1 MSQITEDV
9 TGVLEGRRDMRRA
22 VKLTSTSNE
31 IFTHVSLRLQLSI
44 TLVIGCCLL
53 LKQADGGVRHEP
65 PWSVKPRGC
74 LIKQTSRPLQPRGV
88 FVVFLFS
95 RPKDQ
100 RLTGADMTTAPL
112 HVSALRRGIR
122 SSPPETTEGGKN
134 KPEGRMLTR
143 DVQIIEYINN
153 ISGEVK
159 KESKVLMV
167 WFDME

>member
-74 LIKQTSRPLQPRGV
+74 LIKQTSRPLQPRG
-88 FVVFLFS
+88 FS
-95 RPKDQ
+95 WFSVLEAKRPKTDGSWHDN
-100 RLTGADMTTAPL
+100 RSAARICSEARYTL
-112 HVSALRRGIR
+112 VSSRDDR
-122 SSPPETTEGGKN
+122 GGKN

-167 WFDME
+167 WYDME

>member
-1 MSQITEDV
+1 MSPITEDV

-74 LIKQTSRPLQPRGV
+74 LIKQTSRPLQPRG
-88 FVVFLFS
+88 FS
-95 RPKDQ
+95 WFFCSRGQKTKDW
-100 RLTGADMTTAPL
+100 RELTWQPL
-112 HVSALRRGIR
+112 RCTYL
-122 SSPPETTEGGKN
+122 
-134 KPEGRMLTR
+134 LW
-143 DVQIIEYINN
+143 
-153 ISGEVK
+153 GEVYARLLQRRPRGEK
-159 KESKVLMV
+159 INLKAECWLEMCRL
-167 WFDME
+167 

>member
-1 MSQITEDV
+1 MSDTNRLEASNLEDV
-9 TGVLEGRRDMRRA
+9 SSHKLHGPCSREG
-22 VKLTSTSNE
+22 
-31 IFTHVSLRLQLSI
+31 F
-44 TLVIGCCLL
+44 
-53 LKQADGGVRHEP
+53 
-65 PWSVKPRGC
+65 RG
-74 LIKQTSRPLQPRGV
+74 
-88 FVVFLFS
+88 FLFS

-167 WFDME
+167 WYDME